1 MINLT
6 KNWWLVVLR
15 GVAAILFGLFAFIRP
30 ELTLFVL
37 VTFFGVYALVDG
49 FIAVATGL
57 SHTKDSPR
65 WWVFLFEGLFGI
77 GVGVITLIWPG
88 VTTLAIIAMIAAWAI
103 LTGVLEVAAAVR
115 LRREMANEWLL
126 ALSGILSI
134 GVGILLIVQPV
145 AGSTAIIWTIGA
157 YALIAGI
164 LWISLGFRLRNHQ
177 ARIKFTDWVSS
188 SKEGLHPR

>member
-115 LRREMANEWLL
+115 LR
-126 ALSGILSI
+126 
-134 GVGILLIVQPV
+134 
-145 AGSTAIIWTIGA
+145 
-157 YALIAGI
+157 
-164 LWISLGFRLRNHQ
+164 
-177 ARIKFTDWVSS
+177 
-188 SKEGLHPR
+188 